1 MVDKDLVV
9 FAATNKKTGEKKYI
23 SNKEWSSLENREEW
37 EKGNPVREAGKEMF
51 FTVNGKRAVELGF
64 ADEVIQ
70 NRADLAKA
78 INVREPMQVIKRTW
92 SDTFVFLLNTG
103 FATFLLIAIGL
114 IALVVEL
121 SAPGI
126 SVGGLT
132 SLLCFSLFF
141 WSRFFGRNLGL
152 AGGSIVRS
160 GTYLHR
166 SGILCDSWIR
176 LCRNWWHPARA
187 GLTRHGFITRFFP

>member
-9 FAATNKKTGEKKYI
+9 FAATNKKTGEKKI
-23 SNKEWSSLENREEW
+23 HLEQRMELARKSGRMGKKE
-37 EKGNPVREAGKEMF
+37 NPVREAGKEMF

-103 FATFLLIAIGL
+103 FATFFA
-114 IALVVEL
+114 
-121 SAPGI
+121 
-126 SVGGLT
+126 
-132 SLLCFSLFF
+132 
-141 WSRFFGRNLGL
+141 
-152 AGGSIVRS
+152 
-160 GTYLHR
+160 Y
-166 SGILCDSWIR
+166 
-176 LCRNWWHPARA
+176 RNWTHCIS
-187 GLTRHGFITRFFP
+187 G